1 MNNRPLRTI
10 KINDSSLKVVV
21 SSTTA
26 SRAQGLMHI
35 KGMDCDHGMLFEYQ
49 KETPLTFWMKNTHIP
64 LSIAFIDKDKNIFEI
79 QEMQPHDEK
88 KISSSRPAKW
98 ALEVN
103 KGWFNKNQIKEGDK
117 VDIPESKKIVIN
129 IIKLPPEAEELAR
142 KIEDTLSRMIAK
154 AVKSKLGVSS
164 DLENLYVDV
173 QE

>member
-1 MNNRPLRTI
+1 M
-10 KINDSSLKVVV
+10 
-21 SSTTA
+21 
-26 SRAQGLMHI
+26 
-35 KGMDCDHGMLFEYQ
+35 
-49 KETPLTFWMKNTHIP
+49 
-64 LSIAFIDKDKNIFEI
+64 
-79 QEMQPHDEK
+79 
-88 KISSSRPAKW
+88 
-98 ALEVN
+98 N